1 MLVKCLFLISLLAG
15 LSCFAAPAPFE
26 LPNELVIK
34 APQKLRAELKSS
46 KVNTP
51 RYTLA
56 AMKVLEDRIQKRMQ
70 LLDFTLNHADAV
82 KGMASSE
89 TYRVLD
95 LRIQLTGAE
104 RKKIYSEKEIISL
117 YGRYLRSLKVRQE
130 IFKLFRQC
138 TPAMPEN
145 RFHSSFFSLLEF
157 QHIYL
162 EQKLLKSLNRRK

>member
-56 AMKVLEDRIQKRMQ
+56 AMKVLEDRIQKRM
-70 LLDFTLNHADAV
+70 
-82 KGMASSE
+82 
-89 TYRVLD
+89 
-95 LRIQLTGAE
+95 
-104 RKKIYSEKEIISL
+104 
-117 YGRYLRSLKVRQE
+117 
-130 IFKLFRQC
+130 
-138 TPAMPEN
+138 
-145 RFHSSFFSLLEF
+145 
-157 QHIYL
+157 
-162 EQKLLKSLNRRK
+162 